1 MRFSGIVNATVRFGA
16 VFKNRKCY
24 GTAGCGF
31 KKSGILRSGSVRF
44 SDIVNITVR
53 FGVVINP
60 SAVRCGS
67 PFNGFCYGA
76 GPIPVGNKPYKP
88 AGSWSFRTRYI
99 WFTFYAKSREQQ
111 Q

>member
-1 MRFSGIVNATVRFGA
+1 MRFGA